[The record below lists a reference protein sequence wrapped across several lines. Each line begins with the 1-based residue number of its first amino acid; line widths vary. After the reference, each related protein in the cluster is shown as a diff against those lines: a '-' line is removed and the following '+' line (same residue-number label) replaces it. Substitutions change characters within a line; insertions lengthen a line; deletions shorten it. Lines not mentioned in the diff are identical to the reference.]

1 MLLAFTELSQFS
13 STRKKLRLLAP
24 KAFHSAAAGK
34 PNSLVAMQSS
44 FLLRLFFSHALLSSL
59 QLLTASGNAGHLV
72 RPSSSAST
80 ERGHVISSSSSSE
93 DGLHEEIHHVAGT
106 QFRQLNPSNGGFV
119 SDWNRDWFLTGGGG
133 GGGFGGRISQGKCID
148 IPSNMTLCL
157 GIGYSQMRLPNLLE
171 HDSVKEATQQASSWV
186 PLLNVR
192 CHPDTQV
199 FLCSLFA
206 PVCLDRPIW
215 PCKSL
220 CEAVKIG
227 CEGRMIKYGFPWP
240 EMLRCEKFPPDN
252 DLCIGMRQENQSG
265 DHRYLS

>member
-1 MLLAFTELSQFS
+1 MAFAELSRFS
-13 STRKKLRLLAP
+13 STRKLCIAR
-24 KAFHSAAAGK
+24 KAFNCAAARKLNG
-34 PNSLVAMQSS
+34 LIAMHPS

-59 QLLTASGNAGHLV
+59 QLLRAGGNTGHLA
-72 RPSSSAST
+72 RASSSSSAST
-80 ERGHVISSSSSSE
+80 ERGHVSSSSIS
-93 DGLHEEIHHVAGT
+93 DDDLHEEIHHVAGT

-119 SDWNRDWFLTGGGG
+119 SDWNRDWFQTG

-148 IPSNMTLCL
+148 IPSNMTLCQ

-171 HDSVKEATQQASSWV
+171 HDSVKEATQQAGSWI
-186 PLLNVR
+186 PLLNIR

-220 CEAVKIG
+220 CEAVKVG
-227 CEGRMIKYGFPWP
+227 CEGRMSKYGFPWP

-252 DLCIGMRQENQSG
+252 DLCIGMRQDNQSG
-265 DHRYLS
+265 DHQFSLIALNK